1 MVKIAAVTVLSVF
14 LLLNLSGCVPLV
26 AGAAGGAG
34 TAVWLGGKLGQEVNA
49 SMEKCQKAA
58 TRALES
64 LNLKVV
70 KETAKEDVIQII
82 SNYNDGRTIWI
93 DIRPLTLSTS
103 KIEVRV
109 GAAGDKDAARKILN
123 RIAKY
128 L

>member
-1 MVKIAAVTVLSVF
+1 MLKKAAGVILSVF
-14 LLLNLSGCVPLV
+14 LSVNLYGCAALV

-49 SMEKCQKAA
+49 SMERSQKAA
-58 TRALES
+58 TSALSS

-70 KETAKEDVIQII
+70 KETVKEDVIQII

-109 GAAGDKDAARKILN
+109 GATGDKEAARKILN
-123 RIAKY
+123 RIVKY